1 MNSLTIVRKAVK
13 NKKQREN
20 NIYLK
25 LNIENEQAKLGFDQ
39 LQTNINFAFFVSKTK
54 IKENYINLFFSKN
67 QDCIDIKQKLRKIIN
82 PKCNVK

>member
-1 MNSLTIVRKAVK
+1 MNSFTIVRKAVK

-54 IKENYINLFFSKN
+54 IKENYKS
-67 QDCIDIKQKLRKIIN
+67 
-82 PKCNVK
+82 

>member
-1 MNSLTIVRKAVK
+1 MNSFTIVRKAVK

-25 LNIENEQAKLGFDQ
+25 LNIENEQAKFGFDQ

-54 IKENYINLFFSKN
+54 NKENS
-67 QDCIDIKQKLRKIIN
+67 N
-82 PKCNVK
+82 PEFYVK